1 MSVCFVFFR
10 KRFHNVVLFQ
20 CPCDILQETIWG
32 FYSCL
37 TNTVKIYIFLS
48 RIFFPPF
55 CVKVRYQFN
64 VFLFFFWF
72 FLDQRHLR
80 IYVSGENY
88 GNLNSWI
95 TIRLNLLCVSQ
106 IKHTTCVFF
115 KHLFNIMFLSCQNVT
130 KKIFNS

>member
-1 MSVCFVFFR
+1 MFVCFVFFR

-20 CPCDILQETIWG
+20 YPCDILQEAIWG

-48 RIFFPPF
+48 RIFFF
-55 CVKVRYQFN
+55 
-64 VFLFFFWF
+64 FLREGTLSIQRFLMFFLF